1 MADEIVRKK
10 PSKYQKLQ
18 SKLTKK
24 FDSFYSSSNEA
35 KEILASISHGQNRY
49 FKSSRVINN
58 SYDPHWLDMI
68 EDTIPQL
75 GEIIKNPRK
84 VTKTVTEIVPV
95 ELAKK
100 TNAESVRHLASHTQ
114 YVKSV
119 DEEGNITPNK
129 VLNIA
134 TDDDYAIYE
143 NKFIA
148 TLVRRLLLFVEK
160 RYDFMTRYAPLKDTD
175 VLMLKSTAVV
185 DGSIV
190 EIETK
195 VKITKKPDE
204 VNPGETN
211 EFLKRIEEVRRYL
224 MYYYN
229 SDFMKMFKAEKS
241 VRSPIILTNIIRK
254 NPLYNKCYKLY
265 RYIENY
271 SGLGIDYRVK
281 ESYTDFSKEGFAQV
295 NNAALAAFLAVN
307 SENPGK
313 VKLQEDKV
321 YKPRVLKSIDDDAFI
336 YAPVSNKPLEFIRV
350 DEQYFKDL
358 RRGIGEIKLHP
369 TKYEAAYQD
378 LEVAKKKAIDNEEM
392 SVNKLLKRKEKE
404 MKEFEAKQAKL
415 AEQEAKRLEKLKA
428 KEELEKQKQAEAVI
442 EEVRK
447 DIKNAAI
454 DDRKQEEEKLNN
466 GQEE

>member
-1 MADEIVRKK
+1 MATEIASKK

-58 SYDPHWLDMI
+58 SYDPRWLDMI
-68 EDTIPQL
+68 EDTIPTL

-100 TNAESVRHLASHTQ
+100 TNAESIRHLASHTQ

-119 DEEGNITPNK
+119 DEQGNITPNK

-160 RYDFMTRYAPLKDTD
+160 RYDFMTRYATLKDTE

-185 DGSIV
+185 DGSVV
-190 EIETK
+190 EVETK
-195 VKITKKPDE
+195 VKVTKTPDE
-204 VNPGETN
+204 ANPGETN
-211 EFLKRIEEVRRYL
+211 DFLRRIEEVRRYIL
-224 MYYYN
+224 YYYN
-229 SDFMKMFKAEKS
+229 SDFMKMFKTEKS
-241 VRSPIILTNIIRK
+241 VRSPILQTNIIRK
-254 NPLYNKCYKLY
+254 NPLYNKCFKLY

-271 SGLGIDYRVK
+271 AGLGIDYRVK
-281 ESYTDFSKEGFAQV
+281 ESYTDFNKEGFAQV
-295 NNAALAAFLAVN
+295 NNVALAAFLAVN
-307 SENPGK
+307 GENPGK
-313 VKLQEDKV
+313 SKLQEDKV
-321 YKPRVLKSIDDDAFI
+321 YKPRVLKSMDDDSFI
-336 YAPVSNKPLEFIRV
+336 YGPISNKPLEFIRV

-358 RRGIGEIKLHP
+358 KRGIGEIKLHP

-378 LEVAKKKAIDNEEM
+378 LEVAKKKAIENEEM

-404 MKEFEAKQAKL
+404 MKLFEVKQAKL
-415 AEQEAKRLEKLKA
+415 KELEEKRLAKEKE
-428 KEELEKQKQAEAVI
+428 KEELEKQKKAQSVI

-447 DIKNAAI
+447 DIRNAAI
-454 DDRKQEEEKLNN
+454 DDRKNEEDKLNN